1 MPPDNPSTLALPSE
15 GASFLS
21 DLASH
26 LQHLQFR
33 PLNFP
38 RPIKPHSKSL
48 PWGSSKHY
56 RTLRLQTYMNA
67 LVCCKLFST
76 YQFLLNCK
84 LENTTLILSS
94 LEVAFSCV
102 ASYERV
108 TNTD

>member
-1 MPPDNPSTLALPSE
+1 
-15 GASFLS
+15 
-21 DLASH
+21 
-26 LQHLQFR
+26 
-33 PLNFP
+33 
-38 RPIKPHSKSL
+38 
-48 PWGSSKHY
+48 
-56 RTLRLQTYMNA
+56 MNA